1 MALRMRRLEKIRAF
15 ISSFSFDARA
25 DIDKSEKKNHNETI
39 LEPKGGRDGY
49 HDYGEKYSLRPL

>member
-1 MALRMRRLEKIRAF
+1 MRRLEKIRAF